1 MNQIIE
7 DIDAKENNL
16 KTALWKIGDKRNEA
30 ETEDLNVE
38 TMIDIFLVSFNRDTI
53 CIYKTGGKTK

>member
-1 MNQIIE
+1 MVLNQKIE

-16 KTALWKIGDKRNEA
+16 KTALWKIDDKRNEA

-38 TMIDIFLVSFNRDTI
+38 TITN
-53 CIYKTGGKTK
+53 YPPH